1 MRPKIILKR
10 LIIISLGCFASLNL
24 VAQSPFTGIE
34 NLFSE
39 PKSYTLFNTK
49 TPLEFGNEET
59 LALGFVHRQNIASG
73 N

>member
-49 TPLEFGNEET
+49 TPLEIDG
-59 LALGFVHRQNIASG
+59 
-73 N
+73 